1 MHFAHEAVLDAHS
14 SVTGHDHFMP
24 AAKLKLVTDQDFLP
38 TLLKLLSGAK
48 KSVDLMSFSFAI
60 GSAAGKISEKGAPY
74 TIAKKLVELSERGI
88 KVRLFTEGLRETVDR
103 NRVTADFLEEGGV
116 EVKYGS
122 THAKGFCIDKEIVFF
137 GSTNLS
143 QQSITKNYE
152 ANIIMKGKEYAD
164 GFLRYFDY
172 HWKGGHHG
180 GIKLKAPWFPDGTF
194 KNELVELIDS
204 AKKTIHFS
212 IYFFDHK
219 DIEKALI
226 RAQERGVHITGHIH
240 RHMSF
245 ALSYI
250 YRNQATVKRMRSAGM
265 EDLHWGI
272 PWTFSHAKY
281 LVVDGKDFMIGTGN
295 WLVED
300 VVIHPQL
307 YVHLSDKAIAKKLI
321 AHLDKE
327 IEEAEESHRLRRS
340 S

>member
-1 MHFAHEAVLDAHS
+1 MKKVI
-14 SVTGHDHFMP
+14 
-24 AAKLKLVTDQDFLP
+24 TDQDYLP
-38 TLLKLLSGAK
+38 ALLKLLNGAE

-74 TIAKKLVELSERGI
+74 TIAKKLVELAQNGI

-103 NRVTADFLEEGGV
+103 NKVTADFLEEGGV
-116 EVKYGS
+116 EVRYGS
-122 THAKGFCIDKEIVFF
+122 THAKGFCIDKEILFF

-152 ANIIMKGKEYAD
+152 ANLLLSGTEYTKE
-164 GFLRYFDY
+164 FLRYFEY

-180 GIKLKAPWFPDGTF
+180 GIKLKAPFFPDGTF
-194 KNELVELIDS
+194 KNELIKVIDQ
-204 AKKTIHFS
+204 AKKSIHFS

-219 DIEKALI
+219 EIEKGLI
-226 RAQERGVHITGHIH
+226 RAHERGVKVTGLVH

-250 YRNQATVKRMRSAGM
+250 YRNRATMKRLRDAGI
-265 EDLHWGI
+265 EELYSGI
-272 PWTFSHAKY
+272 PWTFSHSKY
-281 LVVDGKDFMIGTGN
+281 LVADKKEIMLGTGN

-307 YVHLSDKAIAKKLI
+307 YIHLSDKTLSGKLI
-321 AHLDKE
+321 DHLKKE
-327 IEEAEESHRLRRS
+327 IEEAEESYRLKRS

>member
-1 MHFAHEAVLDAHS
+1 M
-14 SVTGHDHFMP
+14 
-24 AAKLKLVTDQDFLP
+24 AKTNKVITDQDYLP
-38 TLLKLLSGAK
+38 TLLKLLDGAK

-60 GSAAGKISEKGAPY
+60 GSASGKISEKGAPY
-74 TIAKKLVELSERGI
+74 TIAKKLVAISKEGV

-103 NRVTADFLEEGGV
+103 NRVTADFLEEAGI
-116 EVKYGS
+116 EVRYGS
-122 THAKGFCIDKEIVFF
+122 THAKGFCIDKEILFF

-143 QQSITKNYE
+143 HQSITKNYE
-152 ANIIMKGKEYAD
+152 ANLLLRGPEFSRE
-164 GFLRYFDY
+164 FLKYFEY
-172 HWKGGHHG
+172 HWHGGHHG
-180 GIKLKAPWFPDGTF
+180 GIRLRAPFYPDGTF
-194 KNELVELIDS
+194 KNELIKVIDG

-219 DIEKALI
+219 EIEKALI
-226 RAQERGVHITGHIH
+226 RAHERGVKVTGLVH

-250 YRNQATVKRMRSAGM
+250 YRNQATMKRLRSAGI
-265 EDLHWGI
+265 EELHSGI

-281 LVVDGKDFMIGTGN
+281 LVADKKELMLGTGN

-307 YVHLSDKAIAKKLI
+307 YVHLSNKSLAGKLI
-321 AHLDKE
+321 QHLNFE
-327 IEEAEESHRLRRS
+327 IDEARESYRLKRS